1 MLILPAIDLRG
12 GNCVRLV
19 QGRAEDETVYSSD
32 PVEIAMR
39 WKNQGARILH
49 IADLDGAFTG
59 KPVHLALAGKMMKAT
74 GLPVQI
80 GGGYRDLASIEQAVS
95 LGMTRVILG
104 TAAVYNKDLLV
115 EAIKRFGKA
124 IAVSI
129 DAAGDYAAVSG
140 WKQVSSV
147 RFEEL
152 AAQMVQL
159 GVQQLLYTDT
169 RKDGTLTGPNVAAV
183 RLFLQHAK
191 VPLIV
196 SGGMS
201 KVEDVAVLRPLE
213 KEGLSGVVIGK
224 ALYDGKIDLAE
235 AIRAAGPQS

>member
-19 QGRAEDETVYSSD
+19 QGRAEDETVYSTD
-32 PVEIAMR
+32 PVEIALQ

-49 IADLDGAFTG
+49 VADLDGAFTG
-59 KPVHLALAGKMMKAT
+59 RPVNLQLAAKMMEAT

-80 GGGYRDLASIEQAVS
+80 GGGYRDLPSIEQAIH

-104 TAAVYNKDLLV
+104 TAAVNDKTLLV
-115 EAIKRFGKA
+115 EAVRRFGKA

-140 WKQVSSV
+140 WTHVSSI

-159 GVQQLLYTDT
+159 GVQQLLFTDT
-169 RKDGTLTGPNVAAV
+169 RKDGTLTGPNLAAI
-183 RLFLQHAK
+183 RLFLAHAK
-191 VPLIV
+191 APLIV

-235 AIRAAGPQS
+235 AIRAAGPQA